1 MNTPEEAKLTT
12 IANEKADN
20 NLSSVKIIRN
30 SKGVNWEVK
39 VYHEAPYNALAVAED
54 IERRLQVRYK

>member
-1 MNTPEEAKLTT
+1 MNTAEEGKLTA

-39 VYHEAPYNALAVAED
+39 VYNEAPYHALDIAED
-54 IERRLQVRYK
+54 IERRLQARYK